1 MAETT
6 EMLEAVKSGD
16 VPRVKKLL
24 SAEPGLVNARAESG
38 ESAFLLSLYYGHAAV
53 KELLLS
59 SGAELNVYEAA
70 AAGELER
77 VKSLIAASTNLLAS
91 FSHDG
96 FAPLHLAAFFGQK
109 AVVDYLLSRGAAVNE
124 ISRNPSALRPIHSA
138 VAHRHPET
146 ALAITRALIAA
157 GAEVNVTQQ
166 AGWTPLHSAALH
178 GYLPLV
184 KVLLEAGADTAAR
197 ADNGQTSQTL
207 AASKNHKEVIA
218 LLRQHGAKP

>member
-16 VPRVKKLL
+16 VSRVKQLL
-24 SAEPGLVNARAESG
+24 GADPGLANARAESG

-59 SGAELNVYEAA
+59 SGAVLNVHEAA

-77 VKSLIAASTNLLAS
+77 VKALITASPNLLSS

-96 FAPLHLAAFFGQK
+96 FAPLHLAAFFGQQ
-109 AVVDYLLSRGAAVNE
+109 AIVDYLLSRHAAVNE

-138 VAHRHPET
+138 VAHRHPEP

-157 GAEVNVTQQ
+157 GAEVNVKQ
-166 AGWTPLHSAALH
+166 AGGFTPLHSAALS
-178 GYLPLV
+178 GRLPLV
-184 KVLLEAGADTAAR
+184 RVLLEAGADASARGDSDQTAL
-197 ADNGQTSQTL
+197 SL
-207 AASKNHKEVIA
+207 AGSKNHKEVIA
-218 LLRQHGAKP
+218 LLRQHGAHA